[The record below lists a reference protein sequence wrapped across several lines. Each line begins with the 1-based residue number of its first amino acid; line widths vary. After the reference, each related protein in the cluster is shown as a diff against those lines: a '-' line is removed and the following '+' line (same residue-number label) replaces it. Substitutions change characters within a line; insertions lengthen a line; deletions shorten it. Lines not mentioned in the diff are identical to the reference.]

1 MSILRWSSTVRF
13 SVSNFD
19 NGWSNGSI
27 VEKDNWDYNNDGR
40 LETMPDGNIQFDID
54 DANWGTTKSVR
65 TTTPVAVNADVE
77 VIASWGSKGM
87 RL

>member
-1 MSILRWSSTVRF
+1 
-13 SVSNFD
+13 VSNFD

-54 DANWGTTKSVR
+54 DAN
-65 TTTPVAVNADVE
+65 
-77 VIASWGSKGM
+77 
-87 RL
+87 